1 MKSGIYIIKNKIN
14 NKVYI
19 GQSKNI
25 NKRIKEHINA
35 LKNGVH
41 QNKHLQFAFDK
52 YGINNFDIDILESC
66 SEDNLNEREIYYI
79 NFYNSTSR
87 NCGYNIESG
96 GNASPVSEETKRKL
110 MFKKSNRDIEDII
123 SIKQELYAGV
133 PRSIIRK
140 KYNIS
145 KGNLDAI
152 AQLSNYKMVAEELN
166 EGIIHKKKKDNDSRN
181 AMIFQMLEQGLSN
194 KHISDLLQVS
204 ISIVEKV
211 KYKHPSLRFKNKSIR
226 IDNYNKVQQLKKE
239 GYKPCDIIKIL
250 GISSS
255 VVYRYYKNEVNP
267 NSKLPYEKV
276 NDKIKKDILLLSESH
291 NYSEIEKIIGIS
303 RTTIKNV
310 IDNYKY
316 ANTEVSN

>member
-1 MKSGIYIIKNKIN
+1 M
-14 NKVYI
+14 
-19 GQSKNI
+19 
-25 NKRIKEHINA
+25 
-35 LKNGVH
+35 
-41 QNKHLQFAFDK
+41 
-52 YGINNFDIDILESC
+52 
-66 SEDNLNEREIYYI
+66 
-79 NFYNSTSR
+79 
-87 NCGYNIESG
+87 
-96 GNASPVSEETKRKL
+96 
-110 MFKKSNRDIEDII
+110 
-123 SIKQELYAGV
+123 
-133 PRSIIRK
+133 
-140 KYNIS
+140 
-145 KGNLDAI
+145 
-152 AQLSNYKMVAEELN
+152 
-166 EGIIHKKKKDNDSRN
+166 
-181 AMIFQMLEQGLSN
+181 SN

-226 IDNYNKVQQLKKE
+226 IDDYNKVQQLKKE